1 MVVKVVETSLDVTLY
16 KPLCPGECPL
26 QMEKRRMAAFP
37 RTKSMGVFR
46 EVGLINAFQYQ
57 TDDFL
62 YQLVICR
69 RDTQRP
75 LFVWVALLG
84 NILPPCRFR
93 LIAVVSQGCDNP
105 VNSTAAHAV
114 QSRTIHARGHTA
126 VICVD
131 IFIGEHVKLRV
142 VQIAVK
148 PLKSV
153 RGILRFFA

>member
-37 RTKSMGVFR
+37 WTKSMGVFR

-75 LFVWVALLG
+75 LFVLVGVVLY
-84 NILPPCRFR
+84 NKPP
-93 LIAVVSQGCDNP
+93 
-105 VNSTAAHAV
+105 
-114 QSRTIHARGHTA
+114 
-126 VICVD
+126 
-131 IFIGEHVKLRV
+131 
-142 VQIAVK
+142 
-148 PLKSV
+148 
-153 RGILRFFA
+153 